1 MTSHQTACH
10 ECDLLITVPE
20 IGEGERADCPRC
32 GGLIT
37 ARPRNGIQRALAFAL
52 AGVVFLIISL
62 LYPFLSFSSSG
73 LESVMSLTEASLTIY
88 EERSTSLAVIIFV
101 TIIAAPAVLLAAI
114 LALTLP
120 LVLKIRV
127 PWLREVGKL
136 LTVLTEWNMVE
147 VFIIGVIVSLVK
159 IMKLATVIMGLSFW
173 AYIAFTICLVAAMS
187 GLDTWR
193 LWAEIEDNSA

>member
-1 MTSHQTACH
+1 MMFHQTACH

-20 IGEGERADCPRC
+20 IREGERADCPRC

>member
-20 IGEGERADCPRC
+20 IAEGERADCPRC

-52 AGVVFLIISL
+52 AGVIFLIISL

>member
-52 AGVVFLIISL
+52 AGIVFLIISL

-73 LESVMSLTEASLTIY
+73 LESVMTLTEASLTIY
-88 EERSTSLAVIIFV
+88 EERSTSLAAIIFV
-101 TIIAAPAVLLAAI
+101 TIIAAPAVLLATI

-120 LVLKIRV
+120 LVLRIRV

-136 LTVLTEWNMVE
+136 LAVLTEWNMVE

>member
-20 IGEGERADCPRC
+20 IAEGERADCPRC

-52 AGVVFLIISL
+52 AGVIFLIISL

-73 LESVMSLTEASLTIY
+73 LESVMTLTEASLTIY
-88 EERSTSLAVIIFV
+88 EERSTSLAIIIFAA
-101 TIIAAPAVLLAAI
+101 IIAAPAVMLAAI

-127 PWLREVGKL
+127 PWLREAGKL

-193 LWAEIEDNSA
+193 LWTAIEENSA

>member
-1 MTSHQTACH
+1 MTSHRTACH

-37 ARPRNGIQRALAFAL
+37 ARPRNGMQRALAFAL
-52 AGVVFLIISL
+52 AGVIFLIISL
-62 LYPFLSFSSSG
+62 LYPFLSVSSSG
-73 LESVMSLTEASLTIY
+73 LESVMTLTEASLTIY
-88 EERSTSLAVIIFV
+88 DERSTSLAVIIFV
-101 TIIAAPAVLLAAI
+101 TIIAAPAVMLTAI
-114 LALTLP
+114 LALTFP
-120 LVLKIRV
+120 LVLGIRV

-193 LWAEIEDNSA
+193 LWAEIEDSSA

>member
-1 MTSHQTACH
+1 MTSHRTACH

-20 IGEGERADCPRC
+20 IGEGERADCSRC

-37 ARPRNGIQRALAFAL
+37 ARPRNGLQRALAFAL
-52 AGVVFLIISL
+52 AGVIFLIISL

-73 LESVMSLTEASLTIY
+73 LESVMTLTEASLTIY
-88 EERSTSLAVIIFV
+88 DERSTSLAVIIFI
-101 TIIAAPAVLLAAI
+101 TIIAAPAVMLTAI
-114 LALTLP
+114 LALTFP
-120 LVLKIRV
+120 LVLGIRV

-136 LTVLTEWNMVE
+136 LAVLTEWNMVE

-193 LWAEIEDNSA
+193 LWVEIEDNSA